1 MNFRI
6 KEKRIGSAREVSK
19 LMDSLFKETGI
30 EGEYDLLFIRRN
42 WTDIVGEILSTHSFP
57 AKIYGRTLL
66 LYTDHSVFLNDITMM
81 KDSII
86 TKICSTCKSSRI
98 DNIKVEIS
106 KKIKWGS

>member
-1 MNFRI
+1 MNFRF

-19 LMDSLFKETGI
+19 LMTSLFKETGI
-30 EGEYDLLFIRRN
+30 EDEYELLFIRRN
-42 WTDIVGEILSTHSFP
+42 WTEIAGEILSTHSFP

-66 LYTDHSVFLNDITMM
+66 LYTDHSVFSNDIIMI

-86 TKICSTCKSSRI
+86 KKICSTCKGIRV
-98 DNIKVEIS
+98 DDIKVEIS